1 MRKPLTHHLP
11 IALTEDSTMTAP
23 TPDIAGLESVYDTL
37 AAAIDQA
44 GEQKSEL
51 FLVKLALLQ
60 AQAQGDAQA
69 FAQQVQAALHDL

>member
-1 MRKPLTHHLP
+1 MRMPLTHHLP

-23 TPDIAGLESVYDTL
+23 TLDIAGLESVYDTL

-69 FAQQVQAALHDL
+69 FAQQVQAALRDL

>member
-1 MRKPLTHHLP
+1 
-11 IALTEDSTMTAP
+11 MTAP
-23 TPDIAGLESVYDTL
+23 TLDIAGRESVYDTL

-60 AQAQGDAQA
+60 AQAQGDAPA
-69 FAQQVQAALHDL
+69 FAQQVQAALRDL